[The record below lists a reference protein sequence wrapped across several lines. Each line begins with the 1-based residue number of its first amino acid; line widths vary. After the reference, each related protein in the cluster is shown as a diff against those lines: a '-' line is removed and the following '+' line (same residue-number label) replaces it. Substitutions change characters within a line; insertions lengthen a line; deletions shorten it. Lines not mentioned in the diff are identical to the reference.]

1 MSRYNLYTTKP
12 LCHNTFCMSRHT
24 LHVAIGAQGPASS
37 GAAGIRTPSHRECH
51 HRRLLL
57 FFGRFFVARRRKAKP
72 ETTAFSQEKKTWPG
86 GEEGGIWGEIGGNL
100 GPPGHPGVPPPRPD
114 PFSAVFLPNLGVWGG
129 GREAGGAP
137 RPIVGHRVVTPV
149 GAVRFGGV
157 GFNWGAAELQ
167 FWGDLERFWGK
178 EENVIITC
186 CLRRGSGRAATS
198 WKAIATP
205 PRPKTAPKNAH
216 FRQRQKPAFPYAGV
230 GG

>member
-12 LCHNTFCMSRHT
+12 LCHNTFRMSRHA

-100 GPPGHPGVPPPRPD
+100 GPPGHPGVPPQD
-114 PFSAVFLPNLGVWGG
+114 PTPFLLCFYPIWGC
-129 GREAGGAP
+129 GGAGVKP
-137 RPIVGHRVVTPV
+137 
-149 GAVRFGGV
+149 GG
-157 GFNWGAAELQ
+157 
-167 FWGDLERFWGK
+167 
-178 EENVIITC
+178 
-186 CLRRGSGRAATS
+186 
-198 WKAIATP
+198 P
-205 PRPKTAPKNAH
+205 HAPLWDT
-216 FRQRQKPAFPYAGV
+216 V
-230 GG
+230 W